1 MQDKQY
7 LTDCHIE
14 ITVWRSKRLNQLNDE
29 LVVARGT
36 DKGIS
41 GHFMAWEIKENRPGE
56 SISWNG
62 TVSWYPRMFWA
73 EQDIKNSIQIIGHHE
88 FLTERVP
95 AQKTHNH
102 IIGKTVIEH
111 NGDYYVKLRPFTEQQ
126 DKITYIPILETDM
139 PNSYS
144 AAVKYVQWFNE
155 NNRQIVKY
163 GKLCSQSKKAKKR
176 RSRRLIQRNLQK
188 FS

>member
-1 MQDKQY
+1 MQDKEY

-14 ITVWRSKRLNQLNDE
+14 TTVWRSKRLNQLNDE

-41 GHFMAWEIKENRPGE
+41 GHFMAWEIKEKRSE

-73 EQDIKNSIQIIGHHE
+73 DQHIKKSIQILGQHE
-88 FLTERVP
+88 FLTQRVP

-111 NGDYYVKLRPFTEQQ
+111 NGEYYVKLRPYSENN
-126 DKITYIPILETDM
+126 DNVVYVPILETDQ
-139 PNSYS
+139 PDSYS
-144 AAVKYVQWFNE
+144 AAVNYVQWFNE
-155 NNRQIVKY
+155 NHRQIVKY

-176 RSRRLIQRNLQK
+176 RAQRLLQRNLQK

>member
-14 ITVWRSKRLNQLNDE
+14 TTVWRSKRLNQLNDE

-73 EQDIKNSIQIIGHHE
+73 EQDIKDSIQVIGQHE
-88 FLTERVP
+88 FLTHRVP
-95 AQKTHNH
+95 AQK
-102 IIGKTVIEH
+102 
-111 NGDYYVKLRPFTEQQ
+111 
-126 DKITYIPILETDM
+126 
-139 PNSYS
+139 NS
-144 AAVKYVQWFNE
+144 
-155 NNRQIVKY
+155 
-163 GKLCSQSKKAKKR
+163 
-176 RSRRLIQRNLQK
+176 
-188 FS
+188 